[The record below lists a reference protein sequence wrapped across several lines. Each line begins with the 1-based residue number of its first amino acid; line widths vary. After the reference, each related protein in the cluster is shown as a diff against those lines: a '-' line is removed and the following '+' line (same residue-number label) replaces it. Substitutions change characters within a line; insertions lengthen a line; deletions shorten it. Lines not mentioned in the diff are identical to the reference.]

1 MTLLV
6 TLPPRLRLRVR
17 VPFAPEGRM
26 AWTRRG
32 DRLIVGGATE
42 TVIVDGTSGAELE
55 RWPRGYVAYAA
66 GADDSWVAAATAR
79 GYIDL
84 WRFGRP
90 RPGEPQARHQGR
102 ITALAFSDDERRIF
116 TAGEDGR
123 LGIWRAATLDAAFF
137 GVGARALDLAYDG
150 ASDRV
155 AVAAGRAGVC
165 ILDGTR
171 GVAVGGM
178 RPPDRATAVAWANG
192 IVFAGTREGQLAAY
206 DAGRLEPL
214 RPTQPLGAGAIAR
227 IVPLG
232 EVVAVEG
239 AEALVI
245 LGAQSGREILRW
257 RHGAAVAG
265 GSLAVHGGQNALAIA
280 VPAAT
285 AIVELDL
292 ANLGERAAAPP
303 PASSTAPTAVEVLA
317 IYHPGDE
324 ALAGAVVAHLE
335 QAGARVIDGWRNGGR
350 FVEAAR
356 QQVTTVVLYGPSGLP
371 PRHDYQLD
379 VLETHGARV
388 VPVILPGGVVPEE
401 KRRFHGAAYVC
412 FHGRVQDADALAR
425 VSRAVLPGLAR

>member
-6 TLPPRLRLRVR
+6 TLPPRLRLRAR
-17 VPFAPEGRM
+17 VPVAPEGRM

-32 DRLIVGGATE
+32 DRLIVGCGTE
-42 TVIVDGTSGAELE
+42 TVIVDGTSGAEVE

-79 GYIDL
+79 GFIDL

-116 TAGEDGR
+116 TVGEDGQ
-123 LGIWRAATLDAAFF
+123 LGIWRAATLEAAFF

-165 ILDGTR
+165 MVDGTR
-171 GVAVGGM
+171 GAAVGGM
-178 RPPDRATAVAWANG
+178 RPPDRATAVGWADG
-192 IVFAGTREGQLAAY
+192 ILYAGTREGQLAAY

-214 RPTQPLGAGAIAR
+214 RPTRPLGAGAIAR

-232 EVVAVEG
+232 QAVAVEG
-239 AEALVI
+239 ADALVI

-265 GSLAVHGGQNALAIA
+265 GSLAVHARQNALAIA
-280 VPAAT
+280 APAAT
-285 AIVELDL
+285 AIVEVDL
-292 ANLGERAAAPP
+292 ADLGEPAAAP
-303 PASSTAPTAVEVLA
+303 AAAATGPTAVEVLA

-335 QAGARVIDGWRNGGR
+335 QAGARVIDGWRDGGR

-356 QQVTTVVLYGPSGLP
+356 QRVTTVMLYGPSGLP

-412 FHGRVQDADALAR
+412 FHERVQDADALAR